1 MGILQAIDELIL
13 DYVWTYGC
21 EPTIDDGIQF
31 RMADEILTRDGTSLD
46 RRVQATLRGRRT
58 LLELAQRS

>member
-1 MGILQAIDELIL
+1 MGIMQAIDELIL

-31 RMADEILTRDGTSLD
+31 RMADEILTRDGTSLPE
-46 RRVQATLRGRRT
+46 RVKVTMRNYRTLRDLT
-58 LLELAQRS
+58 LRN